1 MLSLHTIPP
10 SDMHAISVVPP
21 PMSMTMCPSGAF
33 HVEAGTECGRHRFV
47 YHVHLAAAGVFGRFA
62 DGTYLYVGRTR
73 RDTNHHPQRRAEEVA
88 AHLDLLSCPTHQF
101 GRIEIGYHSV
111 FERSDS
117 PYVLV
122 CLAVHLLGLLADGYH
137 LAGVCPWR

>member
-1 MLSLHTIPP
+1 MTH
-10 SDMHAISVVPP
+10 VPFG
-21 PMSMTMCPSGAF
+21 CL

-88 AHLDLLSCPTHQF
+88 AHLDLFYHAPQHQF

-137 LAGVCPWR
+137 LAGVYVHGDDGGFVHDDFAVI